1 VAGSPTRPVMPNP
14 VVLWKMSPQ
23 SPVARGAGGCQV
35 VGAGA
40 GPRPPELGRNWAQTE
55 AQGGWLGA
63 GPAGGKGAAAS
74 QRLLFYQESISAV
87 RPEAG
92 LSGFN

>member
-1 VAGSPTRPVMPNP
+1 VVGSPTHPRCHAKPGYALENE
-14 VVLWKMSPQ
+14 

-35 VGAGA
+35 VGAG
-40 GPRPPELGRNWAQTE
+40 PCPPELGGNWAQTE

-63 GPAGGKGAAAS
+63 GPAEGKGAAAS
-74 QRLLFYQESISAV
+74 QRLLFYQENISAV

-92 LSGFN
+92 LSSFN